1 MEKYFKS
8 KMEALID
15 RGTAISH
22 EAFSQLVEEKIG
34 NDDKAADMKLWN
46 KNAKLANVD
55 FTNTDWVYSPIIQS
69 GGEYD
74 LRVSAFSNENQL
86 KPDVILSSLGI
97 RYKSYC
103 ASSARTFMINPS
115 KVSINERCVLTLQKQ
130 ETNFSTLLDVRQ
142 EVIQMCKDGVT
153 AKDLYNTAFSS
164 LQARGLG
171 NNFVKNIGFASGLEY
186 RDSAFVLSPKNER
199 KLKTNMVLIIS
210 VGLQDLSD
218 KKGS

>member
-15 RGTAISH
+15 RGTEITH

-34 NDDKAADMKLWN
+34 NDDKPADMKLWN
-46 KNAKLANVD
+46 KNPKLANVD

-74 LRVSAFSNENQL
+74 LRVSAYSNENHL
-86 KPDVILSSLGI
+86 KPGVILSSLGV

-115 KVSINERCVLTLQKQ
+115 KVSNGMLQNSDGIAEAGEQLLHPPGRAPGDHQDVQGGRHRQRALQHGPRCLPGTRPWRALPQ
-130 ETNFSTLLDVRQ
+130 EHRLRLRSRV
-142 EVIQMCKDGVT
+142 
-153 AKDLYNTAFSS
+153 
-164 LQARGLG
+164 
-171 NNFVKNIGFASGLEY
+171 
-186 RDSAFVLSPKNER
+186 P
-199 KLKTNMVLIIS
+199 
-210 VGLQDLSD
+210 
-218 KKGS
+218 